1 MLNRIEQVR
10 EKVDRIVSAMPEEE
24 QNAAHAHLH
33 GVSLYCAML
42 ARKRRE
48 NEELAL
54 IAGLLHD
61 VWRCATLQSQD
72 HAHKGAAMAR
82 EILSGLNLF
91 TESEIAQISTA
102 IYNHSDKLQIHTVFD
117 EVLKDADVLE
127 HVFSQP
133 LSLVQS
139 NEQERYE
146 KLAAELGL

>member
-1 MLNRIEQVR
+1 MNRIEQVR
-10 EKVDRIVSAMPEEE
+10 EKVDRIVCAMPEEE
-24 QNAAHAHLH
+24 QKAARAHLH
-33 GVSLYCAML
+33 GVALYCAML

-61 VWRCATLQSQD
+61 VYRCATLQSQD

-82 EILSGLNLF
+82 EILDGLSLF

-102 IYNHSDKLQIHTVFD
+102 IYNHSDKLQIHTTFD
-117 EVLKDADVLE
+117 EVLKDADVME

-133 LSLVQS
+133 LALVQL

-146 KLAAELGL
+146 KLVLELGL